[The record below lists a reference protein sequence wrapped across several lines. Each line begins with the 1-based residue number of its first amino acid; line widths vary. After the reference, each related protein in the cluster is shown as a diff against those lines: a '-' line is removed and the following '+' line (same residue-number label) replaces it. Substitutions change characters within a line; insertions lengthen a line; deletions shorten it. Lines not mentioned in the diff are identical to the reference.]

1 MSNAD
6 LTVRA
11 RTPCPL
17 TASAPLRR
25 ACWTPRFVERGTRGL
40 GWRYRWTSR
49 DPCFCLW
56 TPSRTVLRHDAA
68 VNPLVLYV
76 LALIMTVILLAVVG
90 AGFLGWVFGLLF
102 IPFIV
107 TVIAMTVID

>member
-1 MSNAD
+1 M
-6 LTVRA
+6 
-11 RTPCPL
+11 
-17 TASAPLRR
+17 
-25 ACWTPRFVERGTRGL
+25 
-40 GWRYRWTSR
+40 
-49 DPCFCLW
+49 
-56 TPSRTVLRHDAA
+56 
-68 VNPLVLYV
+68 NPIVLYV

>member
-1 MSNAD
+1 MRD
-6 LTVRA
+6 LGQLGDMVR
-11 RTPCPL
+11 PL
-17 TASAPLRR
+17 TSAWQWKRLPYRGG
-25 ACWTPRFVERGTRGL
+25 FVERRVRSL
-40 GWRYRWTSR
+40 VWRYRWTSE
-49 DPCFCLW
+49 DAYFCPW

-68 VNPLVLYV
+68 VNPIVLYV
-76 LALIMTVILLAVVG
+76 LSLIMTVILLAVVG

>member
-1 MSNAD
+1 MPLDCLCTAATGLPYSE
-6 LTVRA
+6 VRRA
-11 RTPCPL
+11 RHP
-17 TASAPLRR
+17 
-25 ACWTPRFVERGTRGL
+25 GL

-49 DPCFCLW
+49 DPYFCPW
-56 TPSRTVLRHDAA
+56 TPSRTVLRRAAA
-68 VNPLVLYV
+68 VNPIVLYV